1 LPFVQAKINLS
12 FGDHPIK
19 SILFYKKFQKNP
31 YICERNSFFH
41 PNFIFMSQNLAISNL
56 KLRLINVITL
66 SEDVELLQYLEQ
78 LCLQTTQLRQSPLL
92 PQKSALQKLT
102 KPRPKKLDI
111 EQLKKE
117 QGFVQFNRIE
127 FDKLVRSLNIQEP
140 IENLIKMI

>member
-1 LPFVQAKINLS
+1 
-12 FGDHPIK
+12 
-19 SILFYKKFQKNP
+19 
-31 YICERNSFFH
+31 
-41 PNFIFMSQNLAISNL
+41 MSQNLAISNL